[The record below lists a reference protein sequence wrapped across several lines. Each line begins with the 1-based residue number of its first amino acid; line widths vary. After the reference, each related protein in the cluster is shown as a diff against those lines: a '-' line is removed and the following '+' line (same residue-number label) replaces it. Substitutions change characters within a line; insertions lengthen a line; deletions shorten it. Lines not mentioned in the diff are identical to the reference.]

1 MQLPRMLGA
10 YWRARRLRF
19 ASRAELEAHQA
30 RQMAR
35 FRQRVLARS
44 PYFAPLLSL
53 PMQDWPRMD
62 KAVMMAN
69 FDRINTAG
77 LRLEDVLAC
86 ARQAEASRDFSPT
99 LQGFSVGLSSGTSGG
114 RGAFVV
120 SRQEQA
126 QWAGTLLARLL
137 PRGLLAG
144 ERVALFLRANSNLYT
159 AVRNPW
165 LSFAFFDLFAPFEDH
180 LARLEHYAPTIVV
193 APAQVLR
200 SLALARQAGRTALRP
215 ARVVSVAEV
224 LEAQDRALLANV
236 FGEPGE
242 VYQATEGF
250 LGVTCAHGT
259 LHLNEEFVHIEPEW
273 LDESHERFVPIVTDF
288 TRTTQPIVR
297 YRLDDVLVRRA
308 DACPCGSPALALA
321 RIEGRCDDML
331 VLPGRLGEPVQVF
344 ADVLSRAL
352 AQALPLAADYRLRQ
366 TGGRTLSLYAEGGDA
381 VHTAC
386 RARLETVLD
395 GLGVAVADIAWHNDA
410 APPADF
416 TTKRRRIVRLREAT
430 QGP

>member
-1 MQLPRMLGA
+1 MHLPRMLGA
-10 YWRARRLRF
+10 YWHARRLRF
-19 ASRAELEAHQA
+19 AGRAELEAHQT
-30 RQMAR
+30 RQMTR
-35 FRQRVLARS
+35 FRQRVLVRS
-44 PYFAPLLSL
+44 PYFAPWLSR

-62 KAVMMAN
+62 KAVLMAN

-77 LRLEDVLAC
+77 LRLDDVLAC
-86 ARQAEASRDFSPT
+86 ARRAEASRDFSPT
-99 LQGFSVGLSSGTSGG
+99 LQGYSVGLSSGTSGG

-120 SRQEQA
+120 SRPEQA

-144 ERVALFLRANSNLYT
+144 ERVALFLRTNSNLYT

-165 LSFAFFDLFAPFEDH
+165 LSFAFFDLFTPFEDH
-180 LARLEHYAPTIVV
+180 LARLERYAPTIVV

-200 SLALARQAGRTALRP
+200 ALALARQAGRSALRP

-224 LEAQDRALLANV
+224 LEDRDRALLASV

-259 LHLNEEFVHIEPEW
+259 LHLNEEFVHVEPEW
-273 LDESHERFVPIVTDF
+273 LDHERFVPIVTDF

-308 DACPCGSPALALA
+308 GACPCGSPALALA

-331 VLPGRLGEPVQVF
+331 VLPGRNGEPVKVF
-344 ADVLSRAL
+344 ADVLSRAF

-366 TGGRTLSLYAEGGDA
+366 TGSNALSLYAEGGSVVEA
-381 VHTAC
+381 AC
-386 RARLETVLD
+386 RSRLETVLAE
-395 GLGVAVADIAWHNDA
+395 LGVAVVGLDWQYDA
-410 APPADF
+410 APPPADF
-416 TTKRRRIVRLREAT
+416 TTKRCRIVRLRSVTHDA
-430 QGP
+430 